1 MKTNIKKPVLLITS
15 IVVLLW
21 VIEVINITTGNNF
34 GTYGIL
40 PRTIIGLRGI
50 VFSPFIHH
58 NIYHLVLN
66 TIPFMVLG
74 GLVSLRGLDDFIELS
89 LFVMIF
95 GGLGVWL
102 VGREAYHIGASGLIF
117 GYFGFL
123 TAAGWY
129 EKRFLSIITSLG
141 VLFLY
146 GGLFWGV
153 LPIRPFV
160 SWEGHLFGLFAGVV
174 CARLLKT
181 TGKKIN

>member
-1 MKTNIKKPVLLITS
+1 MKANIKSTVLLITS
-15 IVVLLW
+15 IVALLW
-21 VIEVINITTGNNF
+21 IIEILNIATGNNF

-40 PRTIIGLRGI
+40 PRTVTGLRGI

-66 TIPFMVLG
+66 TVPFVILG

-89 LFVMIF
+89 LFVMIV
-95 GGLGVWL
+95 GGLCVWL
-102 VGREAYHIGASGLIF
+102 VGRQAYHIGASGLIF

-123 TAAGWY
+123 TSASWY
-129 EKRFLSIITSLG
+129 EKRFMTIIVSLV

-160 SWEGHLFGLFAGVV
+160 SWEGHLFGLLSGVA
-174 CARLLKT
+174 CARMLKT
-181 TGKKIN
+181 T

>member
-1 MKTNIKKPVLLITS
+1 MKANIKNPVLLITS

-21 VIEVINITTGNNF
+21 IIEILNIATGNHF
-34 GTYGIL
+34 GSYGIL
-40 PRTIIGLRGI
+40 PRTVIGLRGI
-50 VFSPFIHH
+50 VLAPFIHH

-66 TIPFMVLG
+66 TLPFLILG
-74 GLVSLRGLDDFIELS
+74 GLVRLRGLDDFIELS
-89 LFVMIF
+89 LFVMIV
-95 GGLGVWL
+95 GGLCVWL
-102 VGREAYHIGASGLIF
+102 VGRQAYHIGASGLIF

-129 EKRFLSIITSLG
+129 EKQFMSIIISLV

-160 SWEGHLFGLFAGVV
+160 SWEGHLFGLLSGVA
-174 CARLLKT
+174 CARMLRASE
-181 TGKKIN
+181 KK

>member
-1 MKTNIKKPVLLITS
+1 MKPNIKNRVLLVAS
-15 IVVLLW
+15 IAALLW
-21 VIEVINITTGNNF
+21 VIEIIDIATGNKF

-58 NIYHLVLN
+58 NIYHLILN
-66 TIPFMVLG
+66 TVPFVVLG
-74 GLVSLRGLDDFIELS
+74 SLVSLRGLDDFIELS
-89 LFVMIF
+89 LFTMIF

-102 VGREAYHIGASGLIF
+102 VGRQAYHIGVSGLIF

-123 TAAGWY
+123 AAAGWY
-129 EKRFLSIITSLG
+129 ERQFMSIIVSLV

-160 SWEGHLFGLFAGVV
+160 SWEGHLFGLLAGVG

-181 TGKKIN
+181 TDKKN